1 MYTPALLCCFQSLE
15 QESYPTGLTTSGLAI
30 MVLSIGSVLTLLVWT
45 YSKILFE
52 KAPEDPNNDSSDSSV
67 GGEQE

>member
-1 MYTPALLCCFQSLE
+1 MYTPAFLCCFQAVE
-15 QESYPTGLTTSGLAI
+15 DNSYPTGLTASGLAI
-30 MVLSIGSVLTLLVWT
+30 MVVSIGSVLTLLVWT

-52 KAPEDPNNDSSDSSV
+52 KAPEDPTNDSPDSSV

>member
-1 MYTPALLCCFQSLE
+1 MYTSALLCCLQAPE
-15 QESYPTGLTTSGLAI
+15 EASYPTGLTASGLAI

-45 YSKILFE
+45 YSQILFK
-52 KAPEDPNNDSSDSSV
+52 KAPEEPNDDSSSR